1 MTGWW
6 FFTIN
11 FTGHLHNQCVRGSR
25 FAQFVIFRRCQISR
39 KIIQMAQDPQ
49 LTPPVSGLSRF
60 RLRWYY
66 WLLLL
71 GVLLYGLTVAM
82 HWDDRGELWVLER
95 FENSS
100 EQNESVWLPNYTAVI
115 DAKVLPGM
123 EKDEASDLAYNPLSK
138 TLFSVMGKNPF
149 LVELTLDGEVLRKIP
164 LVGWSNPE
172 GLTVMENGLLAIV
185 DEREHMLSIINI
197 DADTKTL
204 NIADFP
210 KYDLGPSKNQNKA
223 FEAIAWDP
231 RRQQLLLGE
240 ERPPQLFVWKSD
252 GSQKLTGSKQ
262 KVPSDELDMRNLSAL
277 SIDPRTGHTLVLSAD
292 SHMLLE
298 LDELGEQ
305 VSFITLLGGFNGL
318 KNTIPRAEGVAID
331 ENGTLYMVSE
341 PNLFYRFEKKA
352 Q

>member
-1 MTGWW
+1 M
-6 FFTIN
+6 
-11 FTGHLHNQCVRGSR
+11 RS
-25 FAQFVIFRRCQISR
+25 
-39 KIIQMAQDPQ
+39 K
-49 LTPPVSGLSRF
+49 
-60 RLRWYY
+60 LRWYH

-71 GVLLYGLTVAM
+71 GALFYGVAFIM
-82 HWDDRGELWVLER
+82 HWDDRGALWVLER
-95 FENSS
+95 FESTS
-100 EQNESVWLPNYTAVI
+100 EQNESVWLPDYVAAT
-115 DAKVLPGM
+115 DAKPLPGT
-123 EKDEASDLAYNPLSK
+123 EKDEASDLAFNPLTT

-185 DEREHMLSIINI
+185 DERNHMLSMVTI
-197 DADTKTL
+197 DANTKTL
-204 NIADFP
+204 NIAEFP

-231 RRQQLLLGE
+231 RRQQLVLGE
-240 ERPPQLFVWKSD
+240 ERPPQLFVWKSN
-252 GSQKLTGSKQ
+252 GSQVLTGDKQ
-262 KVPSDELDMRNLSAL
+262 KVPSDELDLRNLSAL
-277 SIDPRTGHTLVLSAD
+277 SVDPRTGHMLVLSAD

-305 VSFITLLGGFNGL
+305 VSFMTLLRGFNGL

-331 ENGTLYMVSE
+331 EHGTLYMVSE

-352 Q
+352 K